1 VRVKKA
7 ELEVQEPREAHC
19 KWRKTTK
26 ACLHICCTNRELG
39 DRLGVLGNGRQM
51 AVWISLDENHEIVDF
66 FGVHSQFGSLCG
78 DVVLNVIDKG
88 VQDGHCLVGQT
99 RVMVHHMHLF
109 EYLVDV

>member
-1 VRVKKA
+1 VESNWCQVRVKKA

-26 ACLHICCTNRELG
+26 ACLHISCTNRELG

-66 FGVHSQFGSLCG
+66 LEYTANLEAS
-78 DVVLNVIDKG
+78 VV
-88 VQDGHCLVGQT
+88 
-99 RVMVHHMHLF
+99 MWF
-109 EYLVDV
+109 